1 MPCYNRPVK
10 KPAAVLALLLSPLL
24 LPALSL
30 RYYFSPECGT
40 CRRFIGGEVPRLER
54 ELGRPIPL
62 SLRDVRSAGVIEELQ
77 AVLAERGLALTTV
90 PVLVMD
96 DVVLVGTKQVTA
108 RFEAEVRRL
117 LALEPKEQGGGTAG
131 AHSP

>member
-1 MPCYNRPVK
+1 LPVLLFL
-10 KPAAVLALLLSPLL
+10 AAAAA

-40 CRRFIGGEVPRLER
+40 CRQFIGGEVPRVEKA
-54 ELGRPIPL
+54 LGRKLPL
-62 SLRDVRSAGVIEELQ
+62 ALRDVRSEGVIEELQ
-77 AVLAERGLALTTV
+77 AVLSERGLALTTV

-96 DVVLVGTKQVTA
+96 DVVLVGTKQVAA

-117 LALEPKEQGGGTAG
+117 LGLEPQAQAGGAAG
-131 AHSP
+131 QPAP